1 MREKGEHL
9 SVVRRKGTD
18 RWYLRGTIRGK
29 SVFESTGTSD
39 RRAAEEIRIKTEARL
54 LDETIHGKKHTATFG
69 EAAHGFIASGGS
81 RRYLYDVRPSGEQT
95 GILMH
100 LAGRKLA
107 SITQEEIDRLANR
120 LYPTAL
126 RDTKVR
132 QFYAPFRAVWNFAA
146 MEGWADHKKWR
157 LPKRPKGTNVQELK
171 RYRSGSAPTSYEHAA
186 RFVGAMSPGPAM
198 LMTALFFTGMRPI
211 ELFLLEADMVNVPER
226 WITLRTSKIGE
237 GRGIPIHELLVPLF
251 ESLCKRGGAVFRK
264 PRGEPYPI
272 LDNAGG
278 QLKSAINGARR
289 RTGIRDISPYTAR
302 HTASTQLVVNGVH
315 PYVKDQILGHAVDD
329 MSRRY
334 THVPQKPLIDAINT
348 LPSAGWGEFWWWEDP
363 LGLSGKLVPGT
374 GARNDLT
381 EKRA

>member
-1 MREKGEHL
+1 MPLKL
-9 SVVRRKGTD
+9 VQRKGSD
-18 RWYLRGTIRGK
+18 NWYLRGTVRGQ
-29 SVFESTGTSD
+29 SVFISCGTGD
-39 RRAAEEIRIKTEARL
+39 RKAAETLRVKEEARL
-54 LDETIHGKKHTATFG
+54 LDETVNGLKETMTFDR
-69 EAAHGFIASGGS
+69 AAAAFIAAGGS
-81 RRYLYDVRPSGEQT
+81 DRYLLEIRADGKRVGLVEELRGK
-95 GILMH
+95 
-100 LAGRKLA
+100 KLA
-107 SITQEEIDRLANR
+107 SITQESLDGLAHR

-132 QFYAPFRAVWNFAA
+132 QFYAPFRAVWNYAA
-146 MEGWADHKKWR
+146 IEGWAKEKKWR
-157 LPKRPKGTNVQELK
+157 LPKRPKGTNVVEVK
-171 RYRSGSAPTSYEHAA
+171 RYRSGSAPTSYAHAA
-186 RFVGAMSPGPAM
+186 RFVGAMSPAPAM

-211 ELFLLEADMVNVPER
+211 ELFLLDADMVNVPER

-251 ESLCKRGGAVFRK
+251 ESLCARGGAVFRK

-289 RTGIRDISPYTAR
+289 RTGIKDISPYTAR

-315 PYVKDQILGHAVDD
+315 PYVKDQILGHAADD

-374 GARNDLT
+374 GARSDLLK